1 MADFDNVLKWRLK
14 ERFSDIWDCEVL
26 HPKHFETVGEILEQ
40 ALDIVKPGWIPV
52 SQDLPKK
59 PKPNLRRGWYLVALE
74 SGCVMSLGFEYDGE
88 KWFNTASPV
97 THWMPL
103 PEPPK
108 EGEQNG

>member
-1 MADFDNVLKWRLK
+1 MTREEARASIKQHLDLMYPFNTPKDVLKVAY
-14 ERFSDIWDCEVL
+14 EA
-26 HPKHFETVGEILEQ
+26 LEQ
-40 ALDIVKPGWIPV
+40 LKWIPV
-52 SQDLPKK
+52 SERLPKK

-74 SGCVMSLGFEYDGE
+74 SGCVMSLGFEYDGR

-108 EGEQNG
+108 EGDEGGG